1 MRFIDEL
8 SPATG
13 PISLN
18 ATEDT
23 HQENVKEFCTSSIY
37 LDNMFFFLR
46 SVKEKLHTLLDHD
59 FVCSRTVLEL
69 LMCAPYDDRNNWT
82 IAASKYRNTIYMCHV
97 QNNAFGVP
105 RFDHEQ
111 LKKAIWMKKLRQ
123 HCLTS
128 GVNNDGQ
135 TKDYQQ
141 EKDSGQYYGV
151 FSMTITGIRLLF
163 DAPVLAERSSN
174 LFNYVDLQMRLDTMN
189 RNEWT
194 IFNRTDVL
202 KWWVQSFL
210 VGIQKIYLA
219 YYDSKAI
226 VHRIK
231 PTMIRELYEECKN
244 NWSAN
249 VCANFLARFLDAIIK
264 LMANVDSAS
273 LVYMFD
279 YDAKNGIISYKVAED
294 RNQHSFIPDW
304 FSDYVQRNI

>member
-1 MRFIDEL
+1 
-8 SPATG
+8 
-13 PISLN
+13 
-18 ATEDT
+18 
-23 HQENVKEFCTSSIY
+23 
-37 LDNMFFFLR
+37 MFFFLR
-46 SVKEKLHTLLDHD
+46 SVKEKLYSLLDHD
-59 FVCSRTVLEL
+59 IVCSRTVLEL
-69 LMCAPYDDRNNWT
+69 LMCAPYDERNNWT

-97 QNNAFGVP
+97 QNNVFGVP

-135 TKDYQQ
+135 TEDYQQ